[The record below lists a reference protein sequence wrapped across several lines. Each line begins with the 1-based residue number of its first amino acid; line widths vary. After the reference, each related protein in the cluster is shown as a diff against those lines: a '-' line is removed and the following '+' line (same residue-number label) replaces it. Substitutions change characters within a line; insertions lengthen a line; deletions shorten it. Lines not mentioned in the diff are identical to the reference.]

1 MRFSEERIRHISHL
15 ILEGLEK
22 GGCVEAKDKTPILND
37 IKRTLFD
44 YFEVEDQVDDIIRE
58 KLRSYSRGIAE
69 GSREWEVMYDKLLEE
84 EMGKRGFIT

>member
-15 ILEGLEK
+15 ILDGLEK
-22 GGCVEAKDKTPILND
+22 GGGVEAKDKPSILHE
-37 IKRTLFD
+37 IKRTLFS

-84 EMGKRGFIT
+84 EMGKRGFNT